1 MNRTDEARWFRA
13 ETRVSGYTETNEG
26 ASMNATITVYRVPK
40 GAMGKPQPTLVKVGK
55 PGHGRKVLGG
65 HKPAKRATNTWGAMG
80 STNKRAAVPMAQIRF
95 ERPKRR
101 G

>member
-1 MNRTDEARWFRA
+1 
-13 ETRVSGYTETNEG
+13 
-26 ASMNATITVYRVPK
+26 MNAVVTVYRVPK
-40 GAMGKPQPTLVKVGK
+40 GTLGKPQPTLVKAGK

-80 STNKRAAVPMAQIRF
+80 STSKHAAVPMARIRF
-95 ERPKRR
+95 EPPKGR